1 MFATLLCGHVLADY
15 SASAVPQPDPQ
26 FFRCNDNYL
35 DGKAGFAAEIN
46 RRLKYIFSRQLPPPA
61 RRKELVFRV
70 NVAVGSRIT
79 FLC

>member
-1 MFATLLCGHVLADY
+1 MFATLLCAHVLADY
-15 SASAVPQPDPQ
+15 SASAVPQAGPR

-46 RRLKYIFSRQLPPPA
+46 RRLKYIFSRQLPP
-61 RRKELVFRV
+61 RREEKNWYFGV
-70 NVAVGSRIT
+70 NVPVGSRII